1 MKTSSFN
8 SQLNQ
13 WLAPYWKTATPGLS
27 LEVYQG
33 GEKVIAYQ
41 GGEFYPYY
49 DLASLT
55 KVLFTVPA
63 MMIAHHKKGWQAET
77 RVSDV
82 LSWWPHPQ
90 TKIVDLLSH
99 RSGLL
104 WWKAF
109 YKDLEKHSSL
119 TKRWELLQEDLKT
132 SPIEIPTKSVYSD
145 LGFLTLS
152 FLLQKLWSQPQRFP
166 LSQAQSSPSL
176 QSQNS
181 PAFHLQAPSQPQSQL
196 QSQSKLQSNSYSHP
210 LSSLWD
216 QVKLEFAPK
225 STLHWMA
232 TGEKENSAYKM
243 PSQTLFPRAHYAPT
257 ELCPWRG
264 RRLQGEVHDENAWI
278 LGGLSTHAGLFGNAS
293 DVASVFLKF
302 RAIHQDPSHL
312 MHSTVQTF
320 MQRQMTKEEGDW
332 ALGLMMPTPGVSSS
346 GQYFSEKSLGHTGF
360 TGTSVWW
367 DPESDLLIVLLSNRV
382 YYGREQREFA
392 KLRPLLHDKIVE
404 YWQRL

>member
-1 MKTSSFN
+1 MKTSSFY
-8 SQLNQ
+8 SQLDL

-27 LEVYQG
+27 LEVYQA

-63 MMIAHHKKGWQAET
+63 MMIAHHKKWWQAET

-90 TKIVDLLSH
+90 TKVVDLLCH
-99 RSGLL
+99 NSGLL

-109 YKDLEKHSSL
+109 YKDLEKQSSL
-119 TKRWELLQEDLKT
+119 SKRWQLLQEDLKIA
-132 SPIEIPTKSVYSD
+132 PIEAPTKSVYSD

-152 FLLQKLWSQPQRFP
+152 FLLQKLWSQSQSFP
-166 LSQAQSSPSL
+166 ISQAQSSPSL
-176 QSQNS
+176 QSQNLPS
-181 PAFHLQAPSQPQSQL
+181 SHSQNSTMFQLQTQLQPQSE
-196 QSQSKLQSNSYSHP
+196 SNP
-210 LSSLWD
+210 LSSLWE
-216 QVKLEFAPK
+216 QVKSEFAPE
-225 STLHWMA
+225 STLHWIG
-232 TGEKENSAYKM
+232 TGEKENSHYKI
-243 PSQTLFPRAHYAPT
+243 PSHTLFPHTYYAPT

-278 LGGLSTHAGLFGNAS
+278 LGGLSTHAGLFGNPS
-293 DVASVFLKF
+293 DVSSVFLKF
-302 RAIHQDPSHL
+302 RAIHQNPSHP
-312 MHSTVQTF
+312 MHFTMQTF
-320 MQRQMTKEEGDW
+320 MQRQTPKEKGDW

-367 DPESDLLIVLLSNRV
+367 DPEADLLIVLLSNRV

-392 KLRPLLHDKIVE
+392 KLRPLLHDRIVE
-404 YWQRL
+404 HLLRL